1 MCLNPA
7 RFARGFARGVPLRD
21 GDPRVRSQRYLAGP
35 GLFARPRRASYNRA
49 TTPHGGPGQDSEDAG
64 PTCRDTARGAS
75 LPPDRRRM
83 SDEQAI
89 RRAIVAACRE
99 MNGLGIN
106 QGTSG
111 NISVRF
117 GGGLLITP
125 SGVPYERMAP
135 DDIVLLAMDGSFDH
149 ALRPSSEWRFHRD
162 IMAARPDVGAI
173 VHVHP
178 IYATAFA
185 ICGREIPAVHYMI
198 AAAGGPTIRCGGYA
212 TYGTEELS
220 QIALTALQDRSCCL
234 LANHGLIATGSNLEK
249 AMWLA
254 VEVETLCRQYAVA
267 LQIGDPRVLPDDEI
281 ARVVEKFKSYGLNA
295 GPKSG

>member
-7 RFARGFARGVPLRD
+7 RFARGFARGVPLGD

-35 GLFARPRRASYNRA
+35 GLFARPCRASYNRA

-64 PTCRDTARGAS
+64 PTCRETARGTS
-75 LPPDRRRM
+75 VPPDRQRM

-89 RRAIVAACRE
+89 RRAMVAACRE

-162 IMAARPDVGAI
+162 IMAARRDVGAI
-173 VHVHP
+173 VHAHP
-178 IYATAFA
+178 IYTTAFA
-185 ICGREIPAVHYMI
+185 ICRREIPAVHYMI

-267 LQIGDPRVLPDDEI
+267 LQIGDPRVLADEEI
-281 ARVVEKFKSYGLNA
+281 ARVVERFKTYGPNA
-295 GPKSG
+295 NPISG